1 MDEILIRKGLVPNLT
16 SRMTEGRRSKWKK
29 VYIEIKKRSIIL
41 SVGAI
46 SYLDCKALI
55 SYFDYKAL
63 INKGFVEVVFS
74 KFKSRGYKLLIA
86 LYCGPTLQLISL
98 PVYLFTTARKVRAFG
113 LALCEIGAKV
123 TSGEMEIINW
133 GWIFV
138 DLALFGEP
146 VLIGDNYE
154 ELMIIQ
160 NHKEASA
167 IEELLE
173 ILE

>member
-16 SRMTEGRRSKWKK
+16 SRMTERRRSKWKK

-46 SYLDCKALI
+46 SYLDC
-55 SYFDYKAL
+55 KAL

-138 DLALFGEP
+138 GLALFGEP